1 MLTDQEEDLLEALRR
16 MDQRQTRL
24 DALTVGS
31 LLATYLRVLGKP
43 DEADQVLTI
52 VRNVNA

>member
-1 MLTDQEEDLLEALRR
+1 MMTDQEEDLLEGLRR
-16 MDQRQTRL
+16 IDQRQTRL
-24 DALTVGS
+24 DALQVGS
-31 LLATYLRVLGKP
+31 LLATYLRILGKP